1 MYKGTSHIAADELFG
16 KPQALVWVVAKRTA
30 RVTHTTVSDRHMR
43 HRHTHHHVRETHA
56 SLTHT
61 PSREADI
68 CVTDT
73 HDHGKLK
80 HV

>member
-30 RVTHTTVSDRHMR
+30 RVTQTTVSERQMRDRHTD
-43 HRHTHHHVRETHA
+43 HRVRETHG

-73 HDHGKLK
+73 HTIMVD
-80 HV
+80 